1 MILAFAQQTMMQ
13 RLYRLYTK
21 ITKIIIIQP
30 PNHSNAL
37 PTSTSIHSNRP
48 FRNSEMP
55 SHYEQQFDDFFA
67 LSEQE
72 KYAECINL
80 GEREEGAEAKDQ
92 EDEQAS

>member
-1 MILAFAQQTMMQ
+1 
-13 RLYRLYTK
+13 
-21 ITKIIIIQP
+21 
-30 PNHSNAL
+30 
-37 PTSTSIHSNRP
+37 
-48 FRNSEMP
+48 MP

>member
-1 MILAFAQQTMMQ
+1 
-13 RLYRLYTK
+13 
-21 ITKIIIIQP
+21 
-30 PNHSNAL
+30 
-37 PTSTSIHSNRP
+37 
-48 FRNSEMP
+48 MP

-67 LSEQE
+67 LNEQG